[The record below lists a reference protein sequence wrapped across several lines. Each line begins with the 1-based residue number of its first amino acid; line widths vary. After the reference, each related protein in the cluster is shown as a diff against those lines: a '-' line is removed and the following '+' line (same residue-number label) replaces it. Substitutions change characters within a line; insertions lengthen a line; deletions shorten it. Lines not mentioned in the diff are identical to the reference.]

1 MEKWWC
7 ILQNDMEI
15 ITRENVYGWNML
27 KLFEG
32 GGFLQR
38 FTPEFGDLMN
48 FGSMNCVAQYLFKSP
63 WLNVWFKIRHSKK
76 VNGVIQPQTTTIAK
90 LNVKSFTSLPVYSLS
105 KSNAFAVQM
114 SSLCC
119 PFRFET
125 FKFKGTGIPAKHNPP
140 PLVPWH
146 YTNQAHPTSKKLVI
160 F

>member
-1 MEKWWC
+1 
-7 ILQNDMEI
+7 
-15 ITRENVYGWNML
+15 ML
-27 KLFEG
+27 RLFEG

-48 FGSMNCVAQYLFKSP
+48 LGSINCAAYLSKSP
-63 WLNVWFKIRHSKK
+63 WLKVWLKIRHSKK

-146 YTNQAHPTSKKLVI
+146 YTGASNIKKISSFFKINRPGYTWLSYM
-160 F
+160 